1 MTTDH
6 DLRQV
11 PTPVSMP
18 AFARTVRGCGPGVVL
33 AHGAGGSIEG
43 NYGSVLGDLAADHTV
58 VGVDYPG
65 TGATPRSHVPLTADD
80 LADQLVA
87 AADAE
92 GLHRFAIAGF
102 SLGGPIAI
110 RAATRHPDRVT
121 ALVLTAAFAY
131 ADARLRLAASTW
143 RELYES
149 GDLPLLAKFL
159 TLVAF
164 GRPFLEGLP
173 EQQRAA
179 TLRGFVDTT
188 PPGTPEHTDLVER
201 IDVRD
206 DLARLTIP
214 TLVISTTADQLVS
227 PDLQRQLA
235 AGIPRARLIDIDTG
249 HLPFAERPAEW
260 RGLMTAF
267 LAAHRQAV

>member
-1 MTTDH
+1 MTPDQ
-6 DLRQV
+6 DLCETT
-11 PTPVSMP
+11 TPAPVL
-18 AFARTVRGCGPGVVL
+18 ARTVRGSGPGLVL
-33 AHGAGGSIEG
+33 AHGAGGSVEG

-65 TGATPRSHVPLTADD
+65 TGATPRSDVPLSADD

-92 GLHRFAIAGF
+92 GVHRFAIAGF

-121 ALVLTAAFAY
+121 ALVLTASFAH
-131 ADARLRLAASTW
+131 ADTRLRLAASTW

-164 GRPFLEGLP
+164 GRSFLDALSTE
-173 EQQRAA
+173 QRAA

-201 IDVRD
+201 IDVQA
-206 DLARLTIP
+206 DLADLAIP

-227 PDLQRQLA
+227 PDLQRRLA
-235 AGIPRARLIDIDTG
+235 AGIPRARRVDIDTG
-249 HLPFAERPAEW
+249 HLPFAERPEEW
-260 RGLMTAF
+260 RRLMTTF